1 MLETLIWAF
10 TGTGYAVG
18 WLVAARLLYGGF
30 LEGRVGCSKRGSVRG
45 FYLEL
50 CNTYHGP
57 NCQRALMDRPVGLAV
72 GALLLGLVWPL
83 LVPVAIVRKTT
94 PQTASERAE
103 ERRQLEAKRQQL
115 AADTQRLERE
125 LDAELQRQERL
136 QRQWKTR

>member
-1 MLETLIWAF
+1 MLWLGLGLSGLA
-10 TGTGYAVG
+10 YLLG
-18 WLVAARLLYGGF
+18 WLGTSRYLYGRA
-30 LEGRVGCSKRGSVRG
+30 LEGRVECSKRGSVHG

-57 NCQRALMDRPVGLAV
+57 NCQRAATDRPVGLAV
-72 GALLLGLVWPL
+72 GMLLLGLIWPL
-83 LVPVAIVRKTT
+83 LAPVALVISTT

-103 ERRQLEAKRQQL
+103 ERRQLEVKRQQL

-125 LDAELQRQERL
+125 LDVELQRQERL